1 MSEKL
6 LGLFLDYGNRFV
18 GYLPKLFLGILLLG
32 IGWFLAWV
40 AKRIIVQLC
49 VILKL
54 EYFLIRFSWGKDF
67 SKADLRFGFYNLLG
81 NVVSLI
87 VFLIFLDFALIT
99 WDLPFLSNLLADG
112 ILVFPRVAAALILF
126 GVGWLIALPASRAL
140 RGVLWQGNIPY
151 TPMISH
157 YVRIVII
164 LFFTGMGLAQLNV
177 AREIVIIGFATLF
190 ITLGGIAIVLTAIIG
205 KKWVKTDRE
214 SSEGKSCPP
223 EAKAG
228 SG

>member
-49 VILKL
+49 VVLKL
-54 EYFLIRFSWGKDF
+54 EYFLTRFSWGKDF
-67 SKADLRFGFYNLLG
+67 SKADLRFGFYNVLG
-81 NVVSLI
+81 NVAFLI
-87 VFLIFLDFALIT
+87 VLLVFLDFALIT
-99 WDLPFLSNLLADG
+99 WDLHFLSNLLADG
-112 ILVFPRVAAALILF
+112 ILVFPRVAAALLLF
-126 GVGWLIALPASRAL
+126 GVGWLIALPSSRAL

-151 TPMISH
+151 APMISH

-164 LFFTGMGLAQLNV
+164 LFFTGMALAQLNV
-177 AREIVIIGFATLF
+177 ARDIVVIGFATLF

-205 KKWVKTDRE
+205 KKWMKTGGE
-214 SSEGKSCPP
+214 PTEGKD
-223 EAKAG
+223 
-228 SG
+228 

>member
-32 IGWFLAWV
+32 MGWFLAWV

-49 VILKL
+49 VILKM
-54 EYFLIRFSWGKDF
+54 EYFLTRFAWGRDF

-81 NVVSLI
+81 NVAFII
-87 VFLIFLDFALIT
+87 VFLVFLDFTLIT

-126 GVGWLIALPASRAL
+126 GVGWLIALQASRAL
-140 RGVLWQGNIPY
+140 RGVLWRGDIPFA
-151 TPMISH
+151 PMISN

-164 LFFTGMGLAQLNV
+164 LFFVGMALAQLNI
-177 AREIVIIGFATLF
+177 AREIVVIGFAVVF
-190 ITLGGIAIVLTAIIG
+190 ITMGGIAVVLTAILG
-205 KKWVKTDRE
+205 KKLLRDRE
-214 SSEGKSCPP
+214 EGHPDDQN
-223 EAKAG
+223 
-228 SG
+228 